1 MDADEG
7 DLTLRQRCGVT
18 RRDASRAQK
27 SLTGRRTSLRLS
39 NIKGLA
45 GGMMLSGLG
54 GLAEGAY
61 LRDADEANP
70 IKKRQQKEVNRT

>member
-1 MDADEG
+1 MPAV
-7 DLTLRQRCGVT
+7 R
-18 RRDASRAQK
+18 K

-54 GLAEGAY
+54 GLAESAY
-61 LRDADEANP
+61 LRDADETEQTDGR
-70 IKKRQQKEVNRT
+70 KG

>member
-1 MDADEG
+1 MPAA
-7 DLTLRQRCGVT
+7 R
-18 RRDASRAQK
+18 K

-61 LRDADEANP
+61 LRDEDEANP
-70 IKKRQQKEVNRT
+70 IKKRQLKEVNRT